1 MMVQMNFARKY
12 KCLSI
17 IGRYIS
23 LHLFVLTRFFI
34 GFRQWKI
41 YLRVWSIWRHV
52 LFNINFRLQRGK
64 QILAPSWRTKW
75 VEKALT
81 GMSSDCEDDSR
92 QISLLSHQV
101 EDHRAKSR
109 WGDWSLKSL
118 EVLKNC
124 FLLKLAR
131 RPQLLAHPGHPGLHG
146 AHHRHHLSLCLLHSL
161 QVGRHY

>member
-101 EDHRAKSR
+101 EDHRTKSR
-109 WGDWSLKSL
+109 WRDWSLKSF
-118 EVLKNC
+118 EVLRNNLPVEVGKTSAAAC
-124 FLLKLAR
+124 PPWSSWPSWCSSSSPSFLTSSPR
-131 RPQLLAHPGHPGLHG
+131 SSGSH
-146 AHHRHHLSLCLLHSL
+146 
-161 QVGRHY
+161 